1 MIVTTI
7 SDFDLI
13 KKVRTKYIV
22 RIFFDRKRKNF
33 ESFWLSEKQYKRLN
47 DCFHDVMHSGIKDST
62 ILCVFDSD
70 RFVWAGV
77 EYPDIS
83 DREWLEHAFKAEY
96 SDHYY
101 VSETIKEKHTP
112 KRIEPTETQPDADL
126 IR

>member
-1 MIVTTI
+1 
-7 SDFDLI
+7 
-13 KKVRTKYIV
+13 
-22 RIFFDRKRKNF
+22 
-33 ESFWLSEKQYKRLN
+33 
-47 DCFHDVMHSGIKDST
+47 MHSGIKDSS
-62 ILCVFDSD
+62 ILCVFDGD

-83 DREWLEHAFKAEY
+83 DRDWLVRTFKAES

-112 KRIEPTETQPDADL
+112 ERIEPTETQPDADL